1 MSGIS
6 RILREALRKLLA
18 RRTGGEVPMDM
29 AELGRAVSG
38 GLDESSADF
47 LAMMGRDGP
56 MPTPEEALGRPLTPD
71 HIWNDPRFKHRL
83 AMTSDL
89 EGKTAPVDR
98 FRIAGERAEANM
110 PRNEGNDLDRWRG
123 DRSAMLDDLIR
134 RERSIDGSYG
144 GAPVDR
150 PMTMG
155 SIIDMGTDPRLAPHY
170 DEFAQGYLGHFGVGG
185 SAQHAPLLGAALTA
199 GAGGGLT
206 LRELLARRYGERT

>member
-6 RILREALRKLLA
+6 RILREALRRLMQSRSA
-18 RRTGGEVPMDM
+18 
-29 AELGRAVSG
+29 GRAVEEDAVSQLRRMNLDGNDAQALGGMFDDSG
-38 GLDESSADF
+38 KLV
-47 LAMMGRDGP
+47 P
-56 MPTPEEALGRPLTPD
+56 PEQFLGRPLTPD

-98 FRIAGERAEANM
+98 FRIAGERVEANM
-110 PRNEGNDLDRWRG
+110 PHNEINDLDRWRG
-123 DRSAMLDDLIR
+123 DRGEMLDDLIR
-134 RERSIDGSYG
+134 RERTIDGSYG
-144 GAPVDR
+144 GAPVER

-155 SIIDMGTDPRLAPHY
+155 SIIDMGTDPKLSPHY

-185 SAQHAPLLGAALTA
+185 SAQHAPLLGAVLTA

-206 LRELLARRYGERT
+206 LREILARRYGERT